1 MSQPDAAAAVSDPIG
16 DPKAAQLAEVLGLV
30 RTATARLLGDT
41 ITVVDADW
49 RARSRLPGWTRGHVA
64 THIARHAEAM
74 MRLVRWAETG
84 ERSEM
89 YASSQQRDSEIEAG
103 SGRPGLELQID
114 LDTSSGELEHAFSTL
129 DEADAWDAGV
139 ELRGG
144 LKVPARL
151 LPLARL
157 TEVVIHHVDLDIGFE
172 VDDIE
177 ETTAAWLLEWSAFR
191 LRNRDEF
198 PRLDLTSTT
207 GLSIAI
213 GSSGTPIDVS
223 GTNARLLGWLTSRSN
238 ASTVSGAADLT
249 LPSF

>member
-1 MSQPDAAAAVSDPIG
+1 
-16 DPKAAQLAEVLGLV
+16 
-30 RTATARLLGDT
+30 
-41 ITVVDADW
+41 
-49 RARSRLPGWTRGHVA
+49 
-64 THIARHAEAM
+64 
-74 MRLVRWAETG
+74 MRLVRWAGTG
-84 ERSEM
+84 ERTEM

-103 SGRPGLELQID
+103 CSRPGLELQID

-129 DEADAWDAGV
+129 EEADAWDAGV

-157 TEVVIHHVDLDIGFE
+157 TEVVIHHVDLDVGFE
-172 VDDIE
+172 VDDID
-177 ETTAAWLLEWSAFR
+177 ETIAAWLLEWSAFR

-207 GLSIAI
+207 GLRIAI

-223 GTNARLLGWLTSRSN
+223 GTNARLFGWLTSRSS